1 MAVKSSAVPATTI
14 PLPITIGK
22 NTSGLT
28 FATEQNTKDYT
39 EFDTKLF
46 LPLSTAVSYVII
58 AGGAVVAT
66 ISVSNKIAQFLYI
79 YNNEQY
85 HQLQAHH
92 QQLPYL
98 LLLHLVLLPLVQYSC
113 HSLHYGS
120 R

>member
-1 MAVKSSAVPATTI
+1 MKKIILILMLAISSM
-14 PLPITIGK
+14 
-22 NTSGLT
+22 T

-79 YNNEQY
+79 YNNEQ
-85 HQLQAHH
+85 QNNE
-92 QQLPYL
+92 
-98 LLLHLVLLPLVQYSC
+98 
-113 HSLHYGS
+113 
-120 R
+120 